1 MQIQLFENSRK
12 YTNKIYGTNLTVF
25 NKTEKACV
33 TNNIENSKTKK
44 LVTFEF
50 KIFFLLKKITT
61 FCISNEI
68 KYRQFNFFQR
78 DSSINY
84 QPVNYL
90 FNNETNFLKNIRNNS
105 LNKKVFFKTIKK
117 RISGHAVTFFN
128 KDLILKNNFPYE
140 KISSS

>member
-140 KISSS
+140 KIPSS